1 MIDITDILKQAASAA
16 VSALFDESITTN
28 TIQIS
33 PTRKEFEG
41 DMTIVCF
48 PFTRI
53 AKGLKPPD
61 IAAKLGEHI
70 LKNCAEVSNFNVVQG
85 FLNLSIADAYWH
97 SLNDNILANP
107 NYGQAASTGKRI
119 VIEFSSPNTN
129 KPLHL
134 GHIRNILLGWS
145 THNLLKAAGNEVLT
159 CKVVNDRGVHICKSM
174 LAWQLFG
181 NGETPATTGMKG
193 DHLVGKYY
201 VEFERAFQKEYAAW
215 QLTDAAN
222 ELWNANP
229 KSKQENHEKERASFF
244 KDFYKNHYFN
254 EISELGTACKKML
267 QDWEANDTSVRE
279 LWATMNSW
287 VYAGFEETYK
297 KLGVS
302 FDFRDYESTTYLLG
316 KEMIDKG
323 MENQVFY
330 QREDSSVWIDL
341 TDVKLDE
348 KIVLRSDGTSVYI
361 TQDLGTANTRF
372 DKYGMDGMIYVVAN
386 EQDYHFQVLF
396 EILKRL
402 GESYAE
408 GLYHLSYGMVNLP
421 EELGSRMKSR
431 EGTVVDA
438 DELIDEVINL
448 AKAESAERAEV
459 AEISPE
465 EKNDIARKI
474 GMSALKYYILKV
486 SPQKTITYDPRKS
499 LDMQGTTGPYIQ
511 NAYVRTASVSRKLV
525 AQNVNYDFS
534 FSDKH
539 PILSQEKDILQI
551 MQQYPLVILNAARD
565 HNPADICDYAYNL
578 AKSYHKFYH
587 DLKILGAETEAAK
600 AFRIRLSQS
609 VAQVLAHSMNILGIE
624 MPERM

>member
-1 MIDITDILKQAASAA
+1 MIDITDILKQAASNA
-16 VSALFDESITTN
+16 VLALFGESFDSN

-53 AKGLKPPD
+53 SKGLKPPD
-61 IAAKLGEHI
+61 IGAKIGEH
-70 LKNCAEVSNFNVVQG
+70 LLANCAEVSNFNVVQG

-215 QLTDAAN
+215 QLGYAAN
-222 ELWNANP
+222 EIWNANP
-229 KSKQENHEKERASFF
+229 KSKLENPEKERALFF

-267 QDWEANDTSVRE
+267 QDWEADDRSVRQ
-279 LWATMNSW
+279 LWETMNSW
-287 VYAGFEETYK
+287 VYAGFDATYK
-297 KLGVS
+297 KLGVK

-323 MENQVFY
+323 MQNNVFY
-330 QREDSSVWIDL
+330 QREDTSVWIDL

-348 KIVLRSDGTSVYI
+348 KIVLRSDGTAVYM

-372 DKYGMDGMIYVVAN
+372 DKYGMDGMIYVVAD
-386 EQDYHFQVLF
+386 EQDYHFKVLF

-408 GLYHLSYGMVNLP
+408 GLYHLSYGMVHLP
-421 EELGSRMKSR
+421 TGQMKSR

-438 DELIDEVINL
+438 DDLMQEVIDL
-448 AKAESAERAEV
+448 AKAESTDRAEV
-459 AEISPE
+459 AEISTE
-465 EKNDIARKI
+465 EKNEIARKI
-474 GMSALKYYILKV
+474 GMAALKYHILKV
-486 SPQKTITYDPRKS
+486 TPKKSMIFDPS
-499 LDMQGTTGPYIQ
+499 ESIDMQGTTGPYIQ
-511 NAYVRTASVSRKLV
+511 NAYVRTAAVGRKLV
-525 AQNVNYDFS
+525 EQNVSYDFS
-534 FSDKH
+534 LSNQH
-539 PILSQEKDILQI
+539 VILAQEKDILQI
-551 MQQYPLVILNAARD
+551 MQQYPIVIFNAARD
-565 HNPADICDYAYNL
+565 HNPADICGYAYTL

-609 VAQVLAHSMNILGIE
+609 VAQVLQHSMNILGIE